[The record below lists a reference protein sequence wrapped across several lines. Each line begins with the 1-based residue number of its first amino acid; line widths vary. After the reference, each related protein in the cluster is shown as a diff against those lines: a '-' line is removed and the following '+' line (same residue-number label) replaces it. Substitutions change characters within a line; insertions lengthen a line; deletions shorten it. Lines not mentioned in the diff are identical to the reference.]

1 MILRFWGCGMIA
13 TLQVLLAV
21 GQQVDALPATSGQV
35 IKDGQPA
42 PSQAVAPVVDVKI
55 DRILRDA
62 YRDAFLIGMA
72 GDLPER
78 YSEEELQLA
87 ATHFNAIT
95 PENCMKPERIHSQEA
110 NWQFER
116 ADALVAWAEKHG

>member
-35 IKDGQPA
+35 IEDGQPA

-55 DRILRDA
+55 DRI
-62 YRDAFLIGMA
+62 
-72 GDLPER
+72 
-78 YSEEELQLA
+78 
-87 ATHFNAIT
+87 
-95 PENCMKPERIHSQEA
+95 
-110 NWQFER
+110 
-116 ADALVAWAEKHG
+116 